1 MHANIKLVAVGAALG
16 FTLYTTLLHGTP
28 AMEPIGAPAAAA
40 EVDSGAPPVSVA
52 TPAEEE
58 PTHLIKAAEIVRYAN
73 PNSLNLRSSVALILD
88 EREGV
93 TLYGHNT
100 HAQRPIASLTKLMTA
115 MVIFDAGLPLDELIE
130 ITRAD
135 RDTLKGTRSRLQYGS
150 VFTRYDLLQAALG
163 ASDNRAAAALA
174 RTYPGGTDAMIQVM
188 NATAQQLGMT
198 QTRYTDASGL
208 DSGNVSTAEDLA
220 KLVLATAKHPLFRVL
235 TTNASFSVTDLWNT
249 SDVGFVNTN
258 RLVRGESWE
267 IGLSKTGYTADAGNC
282 LVMQATIAQR
292 PVIIVLLNSWGKL
305 SRVGDSNRI
314 RDWLLKTERKA
325 QHLNNSVAT
334 NVRG

>member
-1 MHANIKLVAVGAALG
+1 MHVNFKLVAVGTVLG
-16 FTLYTTLLHGTP
+16 LTLYTTLLHGTS
-28 AMEPIGAPAAAA
+28 ALEPGSPPDTMT
-40 EVDSGAPPVSVA
+40 EVDSHTPLPSVA

-58 PTHLIKAAEIVRYAN
+58 ATHLIKAAEIVRYSN
-73 PNSLNLRSSVALILD
+73 PGSLALRSSVALILD

-93 TLYGHNT
+93 TLYSHNPQ
-100 HAQRPIASLTKLMTA
+100 AQRPIASLTKLMTA

-130 ITRAD
+130 ITRDD

-174 RTYPGGTDAMIQVM
+174 RTYPGGSDAMIHAM
-188 NATAQQLGMT
+188 NTTALQLGMGK
-198 QTRYTDASGL
+198 TRFTDSSGL

-220 KLVLATAKHPLFRVL
+220 KLVLATTKHPLFRVL

-267 IGLSKTGYTADAGNC
+267 IGLSKTGYTADAGHC

-325 QHLNNSVAT
+325 QHLSHSVAT
-334 NVRG
+334 SES